1 MPDRAAKVVVAY
13 CCFHC
18 NLLNRL
24 PSQSIFSISLTIR
37 KDTHSKGVY
46 LFTFFNL
53 LIFLRQLAEASL
65 IFPIRQAFPVWST
78 VKQSK
83 KKKKRTKKKKKR
95 KREEKDENPL
105 WDGINSSR
113 NHWCHYCIWLCTS
126 AGTQAHFHTCKWV
139 CNSQSK
145 CSLTCRH
152 VSIHACWHT
161 VYTDTHSRQG
171 IWRNAIRQAHTAIKI
186 WKTEKVNTPY
196 FHYGIILSN
205 YINNK

>member
-83 KKKKRTKKKKKR
+83 KKKKRTKKKKK

-126 AGTQAHFHTCKWV
+126 ASTFSHLQMGLQLTEQMFPHMPACKHSCMLTYCVYRHT
-139 CNSQSK
+139 
-145 CSLTCRH
+145 
-152 VSIHACWHT
+152 
-161 VYTDTHSRQG
+161 
-171 IWRNAIRQAHTAIKI
+171 
-186 WKTEKVNTPY
+186 
-196 FHYGIILSN
+196 
-205 YINNK
+205 

>member
-83 KKKKRTKKKKKR
+83 KKKKKNKKEKEEEEGRERWKPTKLFQ
-95 KREEKDENPL
+95 E
-105 WDGINSSR
+105 
-113 NHWCHYCIWLCTS
+113 
-126 AGTQAHFHTCKWV
+126 
-139 CNSQSK
+139 
-145 CSLTCRH
+145 SLVSLLHLTVHVCRH
-152 VSIHACWHT
+152 ASTFSHLQMGLQLTEQMFPHMSACKHSCMLTYCVYRHT
-161 VYTDTHSRQG
+161 
-171 IWRNAIRQAHTAIKI
+171 
-186 WKTEKVNTPY
+186 
-196 FHYGIILSN
+196 
-205 YINNK
+205 

>member
-83 KKKKRTKKKKKR
+83 KKKKKNKKEKEEEEGRERWKPTKLFQ
-95 KREEKDENPL
+95 E
-105 WDGINSSR
+105 
-113 NHWCHYCIWLCTS
+113 
-126 AGTQAHFHTCKWV
+126 
-139 CNSQSK
+139 
-145 CSLTCRH
+145 SLVSLLHLTVHVCRH
-152 VSIHACWHT
+152 ASTFSHLQMGLQLTEQMFPHMPACKHSCMLTYCVYRHT
-161 VYTDTHSRQG
+161 
-171 IWRNAIRQAHTAIKI
+171 
-186 WKTEKVNTPY
+186 
-196 FHYGIILSN
+196 
-205 YINNK
+205 

>member
-46 LFTFFNL
+46 LFTFFNI

-83 KKKKRTKKKKKR
+83 KKKKKNKKEKEEEEG
-95 KREEKDENPL
+95 RERWKPTVR
-105 WDGINSSR
+105 R
-113 NHWCHYCIWLCTS
+113 NKLF
-126 AGTQAHFHTCKWV
+126 QE
-139 CNSQSK
+139 
-145 CSLTCRH
+145 SLVSLLHLTVHVCRH
-152 VSIHACWHT
+152 ASTFSHLQMGLQLTEQMFPHMPACKHSCMLTYCVYRHT
-161 VYTDTHSRQG
+161 
-171 IWRNAIRQAHTAIKI
+171 
-186 WKTEKVNTPY
+186 
-196 FHYGIILSN
+196 
-205 YINNK
+205 